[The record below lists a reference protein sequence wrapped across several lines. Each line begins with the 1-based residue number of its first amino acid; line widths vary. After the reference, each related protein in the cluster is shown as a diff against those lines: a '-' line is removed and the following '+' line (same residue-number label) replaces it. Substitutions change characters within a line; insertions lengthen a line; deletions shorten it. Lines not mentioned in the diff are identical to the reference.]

1 MKKAAYFAAFFSII
15 SKSGVSMKKSFCIVL
30 AVVLTAAVVFG
41 ATFGVMYAR
50 NKALEAKV
58 EELSATNGEN
68 RKLSELR
75 GLIDQVY
82 IGEIDEDYMT
92 ECLCAAMV
100 EGIDDEWSYYI
111 SAEDYAAFVENQTN
125 SYVGIG
131 ITIRLIEETDP
142 GFTIIEISPDSP
154 AEKAGLKPGDILIG
168 VGGQSAIEI
177 GMDETKNLVRGEA
190 GTDVTVKFL
199 IDGEEKDIT
208 MKRASVKS
216 VNVTYELLEDQIGYV
231 HIKNFEQDCAK
242 DSIAAIEDLRLQ
254 GAQSLIFDVR
264 FNPGGMKNELVMLL
278 DYLLPEGVIFRSERY
293 DGTSDTDTSD
303 ANYLDMPMCV
313 LVNVD
318 SYSAA
323 EFFAAALQEYGAA
336 TIVGTQTYG
345 KGYFQQCLRLSDGS
359 AVNISTGKYF
369 TPNGVSLA
377 GVGITPDKVV
387 EISDDDYLAVYLGS
401 IEHKD
406 DIQLQT
412 AIDVL
417 K

>member
-1 MKKAAYFAAFFSII
+1 
-15 SKSGVSMKKSFCIVL
+15 MKKSFCVIL
-30 AVVLTAAVVFG
+30 AVIVTAAIVFG
-41 ATFGVMYAR
+41 ATFGVMNAR
-50 NKALEAKV
+50 NKALQKEVDA
-58 EELSATNGEN
+58 LNSLNGEN
-68 RKLSELR
+68 DKLSELR
-75 GLIDQVY
+75 QLIDRVY

-100 EGIDDEWSYYI
+100 SGIDDEWSYYI
-111 SAEDYAAFVENQTN
+111 SAEDYAEFVENQTN

-154 AEKAGLKPGDILIG
+154 AEKAGLKPGDVLIG
-168 VGGQSAIEI
+168 VGGQSAIEL

-208 MKRASVKS
+208 LTRASVKS
-216 VNVTYELLEDQIGYV
+216 INITYELLDDQIGYI
-231 HIKNFEQDCAK
+231 HIRNFEQDCAA
-242 DSIAAIEDLRLQ
+242 DTISAITDLQSR
-254 GAQSLIFDVR
+254 GATSLVFDVR
-264 FNPGGMKNELVMLL
+264 FNPGGMKTELVSLL
-278 DYLLPEGVIFRSERY
+278 DYLLPEGVVFRSERY
-293 DGTSDTDTSD
+293 DGTVSEDRSD
-303 ANYLDMPMCV
+303 ANCLDMPMCV

-323 EFFAAALQEYGAA
+323 EFFAAALQEYGVA
-336 TIVGTQTYG
+336 TVVGTQTYG
-345 KGYFQQCLRLSDGS
+345 KGYFQQCLKLSDGS

-387 EISDDDYLAVYLGS
+387 EISDDDYLAIYLGS
-401 IEHKD
+401 MEKEKD
-406 DIQLQT
+406 VQLQT
-412 AIDVL
+412 AISVL
-417 K
+417 IGQ